1 LLPIDNKFLWMDLSQ
16 PERLYIFGFGVPVL
30 AIIVL
35 ITTYLQSKLMT
46 PAGQSGDQGAQMS
59 KMMNL
64 YMPLLMGWLA
74 LTFAS
79 GLALYFVVSNLVTI
93 FQYAL
98 MGKLDWSNVLFWKK
112 KGTKS

>member
-1 LLPIDNKFLWMDLSQ
+1 MDLSQ
-16 PERLYIFGFGVPVL
+16 PERLYIMGFGVPVL
-30 AIIVL
+30 AIIVM

-46 PAGQSGDQGAQMS
+46 PPTQGNDQSGQMG

-79 GLALYFVVSNLVTI
+79 GLALYFVTSNLVTI

-98 MGKLDWSNVLFWKK
+98 MGKLDWSSVMFWKK
-112 KGTKS
+112 EDSKS